1 MTGGIISHARS
12 HAPQEKAPMLK
23 VILPFVV
30 VLILVTRHEADVE
43 VEVSRLV
50 VLLVMMRLR
59 RVFAG

>member
-1 MTGGIISHARS
+1 
-12 HAPQEKAPMLK
+12 MLK